1 MVITNA
7 TNVIAVFEVG
17 NWRLDV
23 GMFDVNLFTN
33 LCFSFGSSGT
43 PTPTMSD
50 SNFSNVFR
58 LYLFESCGRTDVFA
72 PT

>member
-43 PTPTMSD
+43 PTPTMFGLC
-50 SNFSNVFR
+50 FSNVIILWLLLELLR
-58 LYLFESCGRTDVFA
+58 
-72 PT
+72 

>member
-23 GMFDVNLFTN
+23 GIFDVNLFTN
-33 LCFSFGSSGT
+33 LCFFGSSGT
-43 PTPTMSD
+43 PTPTTLGLCL
-50 SNFSNVFR
+50 SNVII
-58 LYLFESCGRTDVFA
+58 LF
-72 PT
+72 